1 MLDLCTYLGV
11 KENEEFKIDGY
22 SYKYKVKDNTLYQ
35 SYDKKYYLSTL
46 PVNSIKKV
54 IKLIPKKRFSKETL
68 SFFSFI
74 NKQWNWI
81 AKDKDGSVCAYS
93 KKPSK
98 MGNNWLPEPEDVDSV
113 PCFDDFNRTLFKEI
127 HWEDEEPIFI
137 NDYVKR

>member
-22 SYKYKVKDNTLYQ
+22 PYKYKVKDNTLYQ

-46 PVNSIKKV
+46 SVNSIKNV

-74 NKQWNWI
+74 NEQWNWI

-98 MGNNWLPEPEDVDSV
+98 MGNNWLPEPADEAT
-113 PCFDDFNRTLFKEI
+113 PCFDDFKGTLFKEI
-127 HWEDEEPIFI
+127 HWEDDEPIFI
-137 NDYVKR
+137 DSYVER

>member
-1 MLDLCTYLGV
+1 M
-11 KENEEFKIDGY
+11 
-22 SYKYKVKDNTLYQ
+22 
-35 SYDKKYYLSTL
+35 YLS
-46 PVNSIKKV
+46 VNSIKNV

-98 MGNNWLPEPEDVDSV
+98 MGNNWLPEPADEAT
-113 PCFDDFNRTLFKEI
+113 PCFDDFKGTLFKEI
-127 HWEDEEPIFI
+127 HWEDDEPIFI
-137 NDYVKR
+137 DSYVER